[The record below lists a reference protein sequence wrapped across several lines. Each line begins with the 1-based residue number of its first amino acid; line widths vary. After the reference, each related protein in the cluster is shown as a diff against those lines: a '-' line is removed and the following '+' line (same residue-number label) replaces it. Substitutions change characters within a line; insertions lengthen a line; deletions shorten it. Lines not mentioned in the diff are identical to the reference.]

1 VRLLNGVCPILQF
14 ELDRRT
20 IVTIPTTEF
29 RRMSCDDMRDH
40 LKVEVRGV
48 IQAGGIV
55 LAERI
60 ER

>member
-1 VRLLNGVCPILQF
+1 VSRLTGVCPILQF
-14 ELDRRT
+14 RVDERT
-20 IVTIPTTEF
+20 VVTIAATDF

-40 LKVEVRGV
+40 LRVEVRGI
-48 IQAGGIV
+48 IQAGGLV